1 MAENQPD
8 IPDGGTPPA
17 PPAAPPPP
25 SGSYPAPVPR
35 EDDRRILAVE
45 EIFRGLM
52 KAIKSLTIYA
62 HNPAAFDNFVGPVYL
77 NLTKYLKVEE
87 RLALKVE
94 AGAFRF
100 MGAEVFR
107 DTGDMS
113 LTYKFYRDGVRKFV
127 FRDGIT
133 TEEMRKFIA
142 IASAGARGKDGGDD
156 TVALLWKAAFEHV
169 EYVIVEGVA
178 AVMGA
183 DDGAQND
190 SAEVEIEKV
199 ADFVT
204 SRLRTESDDVVRF
217 ARVCADDLNLE
228 MGDVQSVRGV
238 VTVDEICPQE
248 LKDAI
253 QLELHEEDEKLM
265 MSKILIIIFALVRY
279 GFDDKERNDINENLL
294 FLLDSLLLRED
305 WRSIATIV
313 AKFDELNRDPQVGL
327 DQKERILFLK
337 FKFVEGISSESRV
350 DRLKAILA
358 SGMVTDA
365 ENFAAYLANLNN
377 EAYLKIPAIMEAVEI
392 PENLR
397 ILAAALA
404 KPHPQSLAA
413 VSMMLQS
420 TKLNVV
426 IEGLKLVA
434 QMDFQGKGSAIAKLL
449 SHPSSAVRLEALR
462 ATASIKTDEAKT
474 TISKSLNDS
483 DAEIRAVALEASLA
497 YDHDW
502 AGKTL
507 ARIIA
512 DPKFAAR
519 PVEEQQ
525 KVCAA
530 AAMTGAPQVLAQFA
544 EVLQRKSGIFNK
556 KEINGPKLVV
566 IESLRREGSLIAF
579 KALQGHLEQKYLDP
593 EVKAACKKAMDEIK
607 QKLVGG

>member
-8 IPDGGTPPA
+8 IPAGGTPPA
-17 PPAAPPPP
+17 PPPKPPPP
-25 SGSYPAPVPR
+25 SSGVFPAEAR
-35 EDDRRILAVE
+35 EDDRRIVAVE
-45 EIFRGLM
+45 EIFRGLL
-52 KAIKSLTIYA
+52 KAIKSLNIYA
-62 HNPAAFDNFVGPVYL
+62 HNPAAFENFVGPVYQ
-77 NLTKYLKVEE
+77 NLTKYLKTED

-107 DTGDMS
+107 DSGETS
-113 LTYKFYRDGVRKFV
+113 LTYKFFRDGVRKFV

-133 TEEMRKFIA
+133 IEEMRRFIT

-156 TVALLWKAAFEHV
+156 TVALLWKAELEHI
-169 EYVIVEGVA
+169 EYVIVEGIA
-178 AVMGA
+178 AVMGG
-183 DDGAQND
+183 DDGAEGQT
-190 SAEVEIEKV
+190 AEVEIEKV

-228 MGDVQSVRGV
+228 MSDVQSVRGV
-238 VTVDEICPQE
+238 ASLGEICPQE
-248 LKDAI
+248 HRDAI
-253 QLELHEEDEKLM
+253 QLELSEEDETLM
-265 MSKILIIIFALVRY
+265 MSKVLIILFALVRY
-279 GFDDKERNDINENLL
+279 GIDDTERNDISENLL

-305 WRSIATIV
+305 WRSIASII
-313 AKFDELNRDPQVGL
+313 AKLDELNRDPQVGIE
-327 DQKERILFLK
+327 QKERILWLK
-337 FKFVEGISSESRV
+337 YKFMEGLSSESRV
-350 DRLKAILA
+350 DRLKAILT
-358 SGMVTDA
+358 SGRIQDA
-365 ENFAAYLANLNN
+365 DSFAAYLACLNN
-377 EAYLKIPAIMEAVEI
+377 EAYLKIPAIMEVIEI
-392 PENLR
+392 PENVR
-397 ILAAALA
+397 ALAAVLA
-404 KPHPQSLAA
+404 RPHPQSLTA
-413 VSMMLQS
+413 VSLLLQS

-434 QMDFQGKGSAIAKLL
+434 KMEFQGKGSAIAKLL
-449 SHPSSAVRLEALR
+449 SHPSAAVRLEALR

-474 TISKSLNDS
+474 TISKSLDDA
-483 DAEIRAVALEASLA
+483 DAEIRSVALEAALV

-507 ARIIA
+507 ARIMA

-530 AAMTGAPQVLAQFA
+530 AALTGAPPVLAQFGA
-544 EVLQRKSGIFNK
+544 VLQRKSGFFNK
-556 KEINGPKLVV
+556 KEINGPKLQV
-566 IESLRREGSLIAF
+566 IEALRREGSLIAF
-579 KALQGHLEQKYLDP
+579 KALQGHCEQRYLDP